1 MTNDLKT
8 YKEATS
14 MLTRKEK
21 IAQSFMPAVYINDAE
36 EDIRKMEQL
45 IAKHQIGG
53 ICFFHSRASAAT
65 NFEGKKEVIYNAE
78 SLEVLKKLID
88 RYQKAAKHPLLIS
101 IDAEWGLAMRIEN
114 TAQYPYAIC
123 LGAMKDQEDLVYQ
136 VAQRI
141 GADCRQAGIHWNF
154 APVADV
160 NNNPENPVI
169 GYRSFGEDPTLVARY
184 ATAFSKG
191 LQSAGILTSAKH
203 FPGHGD
209 TATDSHLG
217 LPVIDK
223 SLAELYT
230 NELIP
235 FLKLIEEGVDSVMV
249 GHLAVPVLSDG
260 RLEPSSASVSV
271 INNFLRDSLGF
282 KGVVVSDALN
292 MHAVSKSF
300 DKKGALE
307 MQAYLAGTDVLCYCE
322 NTVEGIDLI
331 DNNSSNQ
338 EIETHFK
345 RVWRLKEKVM
355 KQKEASF
362 IHANS
367 TEQELMEKLAEQSL
381 CMVYG
386 SEKVTR
392 EFRTG
397 EFKVLVVNQLSEV
410 VFPKLIE
417 EEFNTEIWHTT
428 DHAVNQIRE
437 SLDSANYLL
446 IALYPPSIKPA
457 DNFGLTHEELRL
469 IEEMTKNKKVIL
481 YLFGNPY
488 VLNLFSLEQFDAV
501 YAVFQDFKEFQINA
515 YDNFKGEKK
524 ALGLLPVTIKDGSYG
539 NV

>member
-8 YKEATS
+8 YQEATS
-14 MLTRKEK
+14 LLTSREK

-78 SLEVLKKLID
+78 SLEVLKQLID
-88 RYQKAAKHPLLIS
+88 RYQKAAKYPLLIS

-141 GADCRQAGIHWNF
+141 GADCREAGIHWNF

-169 GYRSFGEDPTLVARY
+169 GYRSFGEDPVLVARY

-223 SLAELYT
+223 SLEELHS

-249 GHLAVPVLSDG
+249 GHLAVPVLCDG
-260 RLEPSSASVSV
+260 KLEPSSASLSV

-282 KGVVVSDALN
+282 EGVVVSDALN

-300 DKKGALE
+300 DKKGSLE
-307 MQAYLAGTDVLCYCE
+307 MQAYHAGTDVLCYCE
-322 NTVEGIDLI
+322 HAVEGIDLI
-331 DNNSSNQ
+331 AKNSSDQ

-345 RVWRLKEKVM
+345 RVWQLKEKVVNH
-355 KQKEASF
+355 KNAAFVPNGSAQ
-362 IHANS
+362 
-367 TEQELMEKLAEQSL
+367 QELMEKLAKQSL
-381 CMVYG
+381 CLVYG
-386 SEKVTR
+386 SEKVTE
-392 EFRTG
+392 EFRI
-397 EFKVLVVNQLSEV
+397 EKFKMLVVNQSGES
-410 VFPKLIE
+410 VFQKLIKE
-417 EEFNTEIWHTT
+417 DFNTEIWNTT
-428 DHAVNQIRE
+428 DHPVDQIRE
-437 SLDSANYLL
+437 KLDSSNYVL

-457 DNFGLTHEELRL
+457 DNFGLAHEEIRL
-469 IEEMTKNKKVIL
+469 IEEMAKNKKVIL

-501 YAVFQDFKEFQINA
+501 YAVFQDFKEFQVNA
-515 YDNFKGEKK
+515 YYNFKGEKK
-524 ALGLLPVTIKDGSYG
+524 AVGVLPVTIKDGSYG
-539 NV
+539 NI